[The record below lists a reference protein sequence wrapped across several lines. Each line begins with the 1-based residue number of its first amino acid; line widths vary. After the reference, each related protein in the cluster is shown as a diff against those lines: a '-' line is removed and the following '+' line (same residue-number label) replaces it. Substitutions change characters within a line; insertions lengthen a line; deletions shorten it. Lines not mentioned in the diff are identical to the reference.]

1 MHQVHEYNPFGSG
14 ITYSASRMAQF
25 ADENSESGL
34 PMGMQDLSDLN
45 LSDEQRE
52 ALTGKVQEWNQGVQS
67 EFQKRADAM
76 KQWEPYKNIGV
87 HEVEPDELADLLEL
101 REVLSDKERLAAW
114 HKALG
119 EQINLQNGQQQQP
132 PPNQQ
137 SQGLTE
143 ESIKEM
149 FSGMLNEALGPFQ
162 QRFQKQDESERV
174 QEARTRIDSDLKSID
189 PENKLTDDI
198 KNTICQ
204 LSLAYADS
212 ESGETGIA
220 KGFADYQKLVGAT
233 EQNMFNSK
241 ANQPNPAVPPGSPA
255 TNQSPV
261 TTYQDAKA
269 AALERIR
276 QSNAT

>member
-1 MHQVHEYNPFGSG
+1 MRQVHEYNPFGSG
-14 ITYSASRMAQF
+14 ITYSAPRMAQF
-25 ADENSESGL
+25 AEENGESGL

-45 LSDEQRE
+45 LSDEQRT

-101 REVLSDKERLAAW
+101 REVLSDQERLAAW

-119 EQINLQNGQQQQP
+119 EQLKLNDNGQQP
-132 PPNQQ
+132 PPEQQ
-137 SQGLTE
+137 TQGLTE
-143 ESIKEM
+143 EKIKEM
-149 FSGMLNEALGPFQ
+149 FSGMLNEALTPIN
-162 QRFQKQDESERV
+162 QRFSKQDETDRV
-174 QEARTRIDSDLKSID
+174 AQARTRIDTDLKTID
-189 PENKLTDDI
+189 PENKLTDDV

-241 ANQPNPAVPPGSPA
+241 QNQPNPAVPPGSPA
-255 TNQSPV
+255 TNTSPV
-261 TTYQDAKA
+261 TSYQDAKA